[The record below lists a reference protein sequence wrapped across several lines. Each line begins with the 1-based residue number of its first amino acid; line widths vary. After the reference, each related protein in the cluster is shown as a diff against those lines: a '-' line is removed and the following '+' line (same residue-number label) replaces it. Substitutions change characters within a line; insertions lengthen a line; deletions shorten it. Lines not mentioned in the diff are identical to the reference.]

1 MGGSA
6 RVACDED
13 VARPGDDR
21 PEPCCSLVQDAS
33 PATRDEARPAR
44 CSTDVNVAETG
55 VVCAGC
61 PSPGRRLAVN
71 HQQNAVPLCG
81 DTTAAR
87 AARHRVIALL
97 LERAPQRA
105 LRWDGIQPMRAG
117 YCIVCPA
124 SGKMR
129 MSNLTLVP
137 NWRRVRIDTR
147 RLALAWKTWRE
158 ALRTSVV

>member
-1 MGGSA
+1 MPTWGCG
-6 RVACDED
+6 RVH
-13 VARPGDDR
+13 
-21 PEPCCSLVQDAS
+21 DAS
-33 PATRDEARPAR
+33 PAATDEARPAR
-44 CSTDVNVAETG
+44 CSTDVNVAETS
-55 VVCAGC
+55 VVCAC
-61 PSPGRRLAVN
+61 SAVPGRRLAVK

-97 LERAPQRA
+97 RERTPQRA
-105 LRWDGIQPMRAG
+105 RRWHRIRPMRAG

-137 NWRRVRIDTR
+137 NGRRVRIDTR